1 MEPLNGLDLLAAVAL
16 VVAVVLWGDVQ
27 RHAKTREDE

>member
-1 MEPLNGLDLLAAVAL
+1 MDPLNGLDLLAAVAL
-16 VVAVVLWGDVQ
+16 VVAVVWWGDVK